1 MVLRRD
7 RESPFTAL
15 VIYLRI
21 GLCRPGDLMRRPQKV
36 SLRWTCTIDWG
47 IRLFNPRTRRQKERG
62 MSGRAIIRVLL
73 ACMFV
78 LIGLVLLGFTGSL
91 FAPGDAVAVIRP
103 QAGVLLIPLAAIL
116 WSMKARRAAIVSLTM
131 AVLAI
136 GSVGPGFLASR
147 TDCPRECLKLYQ
159 KNLLSK
165 AWPRYSLA
173 DDIIASDAEIVTLQE
188 VSEHNRE
195 YMANL
200 FAHYPFAVTCKFRPA
215 QDVAVLTS
223 LPAVDGSG
231 FCLAGAG
238 MAGLQVLAPNGQ
250 LIWLVSVHLEWPFPF
265 DQFRQSQIIAKKIAD
280 LGRSGADRGRFQ
292 HGSVGRQRPPD
303 QASRWKSISR
313 CLSEHLSPRKLAPP
327 STDRHGLGPSRGN
340 RDDRASPLY
349 GIGSSGRSGTDLPAL
364 RLSTRM
370 SISGLVRSS
379 LKPEGQRRRMN
390 SLEARGRTSSSGSLG
405 GRQE

>member
-1 MVLRRD
+1 
-7 RESPFTAL
+7 
-15 VIYLRI
+15 
-21 GLCRPGDLMRRPQKV
+21 
-36 SLRWTCTIDWG
+36 
-47 IRLFNPRTRRQKERG
+47 
-62 MSGRAIIRVLL
+62 MSGRAIIRVLVL

-136 GSVGPGFLASR
+136 GSVGPSFLASG
-147 TDCPRECLKLYQ
+147 TDCPGECLKLYQ

-200 FAHYPFAVTCKFRPA
+200 FAHYPFAVTCKFRTA

-280 LGRSGADRGRFQ
+280 LDGLVLIAGDFNMVPWG
-292 HGSVGRQRPPD
+292 GSVHRIK
-303 QASRWKSISR
+303 QA
-313 CLSEHLSPRKLAPP
+313 A
-327 STDRHGLGPSRGN
+327 GN
-340 RDDRASPLY
+340 RYLGAFRNTYRLGNWLLPLPIDTVLVPQGVTGTTELRPY
-349 GIGSSGRSGTDLPAL
+349 MGSDHLGVLARISL
-364 RLSTRM
+364 R
-370 SISGLVRSS
+370 
-379 LKPEGQRRRMN
+379 
-390 SLEARGRTSSSGSLG
+390 
-405 GRQE
+405 